1 MKSIWK
7 GSIAFGLVNIPVR
20 LYSATES
27 QSLASHMLHKKDLS
41 RIRYQRVAEST
52 GKEVPAEEI
61 VKGYEVEKNQYVIL
75 ADEEL
80 REVAPERS
88 IGIEMQEFVNEA
100 EISSLYFEK
109 PYYLEPDKGAGK
121 AFALLREALMK
132 TGKVGIAHFVLRNRD
147 SLCMLKPHG
156 QGLVLNALRFASEIR
171 SIEEL
176 SLPSSEKISPSE
188 VSLAMKLIEGMADPF
203 DPAKYKDTYTDEV
216 QKLIEAKAK
225 GQKREAPAPKAA
237 KGNVIDLVAALAR
250 KPRKREKRQKT
261 LCRVAHSLDGQG
273 WLKRAFGGFQ
283 RSLHRRSPTFPPP
296 PSFAGRGVL
305 GVVVGPTPLV
315 EVVVFIHSFGFH
327 GAIPIRHCAFSRSL
341 LPLSR
346 VCGLNQ
352 VRSNL
357 VF

>member
-1 MKSIWK
+1 MLSNQIRASSAFLRLNSEMKSIWK

-27 QSLASHMLHKKDLS
+27 QGLASHMLQKKDLS
-41 RIRYQRVAEST
+41 RIRFQRVAEST

-61 VKGYEVEKNQYVIL
+61 VKGYFEKNQYVIL

-80 REVAPERS
+80 REVAPEKS
-88 IGIEMQEFVNEA
+88 TGIEIQEFVNEA

-132 TGKVGIAHFVLRNRD
+132 TGKVGIAQFVLRNRD

-171 SIEEL
+171 SMEEL

-188 VSLAMKLIEGMADPF
+188 VSLAIKLIEGMAESF
-203 DPAKYKDTYTDEV
+203 DPTKYKDTYTDEV

-225 GQKREAPAPKAA
+225 GQKREAPAPKAS
-237 KGNVIDLVAALAR
+237 K
-250 KPRKREKRQKT
+250 
-261 LCRVAHSLDGQG
+261 S
-273 WLKRAFGGFQ
+273 
-283 RSLHRRSPTFPPP
+283 
-296 PSFAGRGVL
+296 
-305 GVVVGPTPLV
+305 
-315 EVVVFIHSFGFH
+315 
-327 GAIPIRHCAFSRSL
+327 
-341 LPLSR
+341 
-346 VCGLNQ
+346 
-352 VRSNL
+352 
-357 VF
+357 